1 MKITL
6 NFKDVKKL
14 IEESYD
20 GINSVDLKTFED
32 DTNITDFDINLDV
45 DGDNFRRKKETYTPT
60 MKMSLT
66 PAIVSNSK
74 DITTKDMLPPID
86 GKSTVDYESLLAIK
100 EATRS
105 EVSSKDI
112 AAETSIPLV
121 KTLEEKNAIAVANG
135 GMVTGRGNKRTMIDK
150 TRG

>member
-6 NFKDVKKL
+6 NFKDIEKL
-14 IEESYD
+14 IKDSYD
-20 GINSVDLKTFED
+20 GVLEITAPKE
-32 DTNITDFDINLDV
+32 NIDILIDV
-45 DGDNFRRKKETYTPT
+45 DGDNFKRKKETYTQTTPT

-66 PAIVSNSK
+66 PAIVPNGK

-100 EATRS
+100 EATKA

-112 AAETSIPLV
+112 ASETHIPLV
-121 KTLEEKNAIAVANG
+121 KTLEEKNAIALATG
-135 GMVTGRGNKRTMIDK
+135 GMVTGRGNKRAMIDR